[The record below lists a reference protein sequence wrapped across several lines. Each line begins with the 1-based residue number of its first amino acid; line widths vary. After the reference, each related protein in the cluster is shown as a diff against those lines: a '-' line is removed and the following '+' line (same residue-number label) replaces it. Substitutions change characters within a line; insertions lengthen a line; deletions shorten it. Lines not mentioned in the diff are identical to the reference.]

1 MPSEHYAES
10 GCRGVWLEKVRVID
24 DLDDLE
30 VVERVPLQVG
40 SDPENVE
47 YLEAKKIV
55 KGHFFS

>member
-1 MPSEHYAES
+1 M
-10 GCRGVWLEKVRVID
+10 RGNVGLLDIFKRKKSD

-40 SDPENVE
+40 SDPENIA